1 MIKVSDI
8 INDARCKSSWWL
20 LNENCLVITSYI
32 KKKLNIGNN
41 KVIDK
46 IKVCNLVSM
55 IFDKFTVGINPPE
68 DIVVKA
74 KLKQSK
80 SLTSIKV
87 YKKITKTVEK
97 K

>member
-1 MIKVSDI
+1 
-8 INDARCKSSWWL
+8 
-20 LNENCLVITSYI
+20 VITSCT

-55 IFDKFTVGINPPE
+55 IFDKFAVGINPPE

-74 KLKQSK
+74 KLKESK

-87 YKKITKTVEK
+87 YKKITKIVEK

>member
-1 MIKVSDI
+1 MINVSDI
-8 INDARCKSSWWL
+8 INDARCKSSWWF
-20 LNENCLVITSYI
+20 LNENCLVITSCT

-46 IKVCNLVSM
+46 TKTCSLVSM
-55 IFDKFTVGINPPE
+55 ILDKFSVGINPPE

-74 KLKQSK
+74 KLKESK

-87 YKKITKTVEK
+87 YKKITKIVEK